1 MLPTEPNRTRPV
13 SIKFG
18 ASGWPVFGLQVGLN
32 RFGAT
37 LAADGDFGRLTEV
50 ALKDF
55 QAKQGLTSDGIAGPA
70 TQRVMAGRIASRV
83 DSAMATLPD
92 GLALSLIEGES
103 GYYLGAVNWDVAG
116 GVDCG
121 LVQRRVYGPP
131 YDVESLVHAYHPQ
144 ESAREALE
152 ELKARADGFR
162 SSTWVASGA
171 LEAIRSERAIRCAL
185 MAHNWPVGAR
195 DIARTG
201 KCVQPDAPCTWVKRN
216 ADGTSK
222 VRFPDGVR
230 VETRWQWCQF
240 YAMGGTHGVAR
251 MAQYVTRWT

>member
-1 MLPTEPNRTRPV
+1 MLPDQPNRTRPV

-18 ASGWPVFGLQVGLN
+18 SAGWPVFGLQVGLN

-37 LAADGDFGRLTEV
+37 LAADGGFGRLTEI

-55 QAKQGLTSDGIAGPA
+55 QAKQGLTADGIAGPA
-70 TQRVMAGRIASRV
+70 TQRVMASRIASRV
-83 DSAMATLPD
+83 DSAMTTLPD

-103 GYYLGAVNWDVAG
+103 GYYLGAVNWNVGG

-131 YDVESLVHAYHPQ
+131 YDVEALVHAYHPQ
-144 ESAREALE
+144 ESVREALE
-152 ELKARADGFR
+152 ELKARAATFL
-162 SSTWVASGA
+162 SSAWVARPLSTG
-171 LEAIRSERAIRCAL
+171 IRSERAIRCAL
-185 MAHNWPVGAR
+185 MAHNWPVGAS

-201 KCVQPDAPCTWVKRN
+201 KCDRPDSPCTWVERN

-240 YAMGGTHGVAR
+240 YAMGSTHGLAR